1 MPQRAD
7 LNLQIKAA
15 FRDLVKLAGGQ
26 ERSALV
32 LGISQA
38 RISEACSVNH
48 PERSPRVD
56 HVAVLEADADQ
67 PVVTKLLAQLAGQ
80 VRVALD
86 PSDPL
91 DPHLHLARI
100 IKETGDVTSAMSQAL
115 ADGRISPAEAR
126 GLRAE
131 ADAAILV
138 LQEFTAQLTTLL
150 SEGSGQ

>member
-1 MPQRAD
+1 MAQRQK
-7 LNLQIKAA
+7 LNLQLKAA

-26 ERSALV
+26 ERCALL

-48 PERSPRVD
+48 LERSPRLD
-56 HVAVLEADADQ
+56 HVAMLEEDTDE
-67 PVVTKLLAQLAGQ
+67 PVVTKLLAQLAGCDL
-80 VRVALD
+80 VALD
-86 PSDPL
+86 RADPL

-115 ADGRISPAEAR
+115 ADGAISTDEAR
-126 GLRAE
+126 TLRAE

-138 LQEFTAQLTTLL
+138 LQEFTAQLTAVL
-150 SEGSGQ
+150 SKGADR

>member
-1 MPQRAD
+1 MTQRVD
-7 LNLQIKAA
+7 FNLQIKAA

-26 ERSALV
+26 ERCALV

-56 HVAVLEADADQ
+56 HVALLEDDTNT
-67 PVVTKLLAQLAGQ
+67 PVVTRLLAKMTLHDLVPLNPG
-80 VRVALD
+80 
-86 PSDPL
+86 DPL

-115 ADGRISPAEAR
+115 ADGAISQDEAR
-126 GLRAE
+126 SLRKE

-138 LQEFTAQLTTLL
+138 LQELSAQLTTVI
-150 SEGSGQ
+150 SGGSGQ